1 MRCGGT
7 TEKGENPGWC
17 SLCASDKAFGSE
29 LKRVS
34 RRRSQEADTS
44 EEGKEGGQRTIPV
57 DGSTTRERVS
67 TATTWLEDLFHGQYF
82 RQLAV
87 ETSSHE

>member
-1 MRCGGT
+1 MLEPPRRVRTQAGAVCVQVIRRSVR
-7 TEKGENPGWC
+7 
-17 SLCASDKAFGSE
+17 SL
-29 LKRVS
+29 RVS
-34 RRRSQEADTS
+34 VKDEAKGGCGKRNT
-44 EEGKEGGQRTIPV
+44 KEGGKYTIPV
-57 DGSTTRERVS
+57 DGSTVRERVS